1 MAVPAAAGKILLVDL
16 DNGETRFDRP
26 SDDLYLT
33 YLGGYGLGA
42 YYLYK
47 MQRPG
52 ADPLGPENV
61 LGFFTGLLT
70 GTTGITSN
78 RYVVVAKSPK
88 TGGWG
93 DANSGGTFGPAMK
106 TAGVDAI
113 IFTGASQQPV
123 YLLLKEGKAELL
135 PADELWGLDTNQT
148 EDRMEQLHGKNA
160 HIASIGPAGEQ
171 LSLLAAIIN
180 DRGRAAARSG
190 LGAVMGSKKLKALVM
205 ADGVKIMPMAD
216 PEGMKKSMSEHR
228 EFLMSQPRYESMNTY
243 GTAGAMAGLAAKG
256 DTPMKNWG
264 GVAEVDFPN
273 VGHISDD
280 AVVKYS
286 LKKYACWRCPIA
298 CGGISKVD
306 AGPFA
311 VEGHKP
317 EYETLGS
324 FGSMCLNDNVESIIL
339 CNDLCNRLGLDTI
352 GAGTTIAFAIEC
364 FENGLIGPE
373 DTGGVELRW
382 GNAAAIVET
391 LRLIGRREG
400 FGALLADG
408 AKLAAER
415 IGKGA
420 GQFAMHV
427 GGEELPM
434 HDPRRAP
441 SIATT
446 YKIDATPGRH
456 TQMST
461 WISELG
467 GGPPGLVEA
476 PQPLE
481 PYQGK
486 GKLHARMNNFFH
498 TMSSSGMCMLGMLS
512 LKPES
517 VSDSLTHTTGHS
529 FTLDDVLTAGAR
541 IAALRTAFNLREG
554 VRNIELEVPDRVLGK
569 PPLPQGPTA
578 GFTVDEATHTE
589 DYLSAMGWDPK
600 TGVPRQQ
607 TLIELGLDFVAKD
620 LADP

>member
-16 DNGETRFDRP
+16 GNGETRFDRP
-26 SDDLYLT
+26 GDDLYLT

-70 GTTGITSN
+70 GTTGITAN
-78 RYVVVAKSPK
+78 RYVVVGKSPK

-123 YLLLKEGKAELL
+123 YLLLKQGKAELL
-135 PADELWGLDTNQT
+135 PADELWGLDTNET
-148 EDRMEQLHGKNA
+148 EDRIEQLHGKNA
-160 HIASIGPAGEQ
+160 HSACIGPAGEQ
-171 LSLLAAIIN
+171 QSLLAAIIN

-216 PEGMKKSMSEHR
+216 PEGMKKSMSAHR
-228 EFLMSQPRYESMNTY
+228 EFLMSQPRFEAMNTY

-273 VGHISDD
+273 VGRISDD

-298 CGGISKVD
+298 CGGHSEVED
-306 AGPFA
+306 GPFA

-339 CNDLCNRLGLDTI
+339 CNDLCNRFGLDTI

-481 PYQGK
+481 PYHGK

-569 PPLPQGPTA
+569 PPLQQGPTA

-600 TGVPRQQ
+600 TGVPRRQ
-607 TLIELGLDFVAKD
+607 TLIELGLDFVAED